1 MIKYKLI
8 CKSCKKS
15 FDSWFS
21 SSKEFEKL
29 KKMKLLNCNYCN
41 SLSVT
46 KSLMAPNVLNSIKD
60 DFQNKKNINYKKF
73 NFFKKEIKKYQKFI
87 KKNLRYVGENFAY
100 EARTIHYNSKKESK
114 GIYGK
119 ASKEEIKEL
128 RDEGIETHTIPWV
141 EDKDN

>member
-1 MIKYKLI
+1 MIKYELI

-15 FDSWFS
+15 FSSWFA
-21 SSKEFEKL
+21 SSKEYEKL

-41 SLSVT
+41 SLRVT
-46 KSLMAPNVLNSIKD
+46 KSLMAPNILNINENIE
-60 DFQNKKNINYKKF
+60 NKKNKEEKKLS
-73 NFFKKEIKKYQKFI
+73 FFRKEIKKYQKFI
-87 KKNLRYVGENFAY
+87 KNNLEYVGKNFAY
-100 EARTIHYNSKKESK
+100 EARSIHYNSKKKTK

-119 ASKEEIKEL
+119 ATKEEMKEL

>member
-1 MIKYKLI
+1 MIKYRLI

-21 SSKEFEKL
+21 SSKQFEKL

-41 SLSVT
+41 SLRVT
-46 KSLMAPNVLNSIKD
+46 KSLMAPNVLNNIKN
-60 DFQNKKNINYKKF
+60 DFHNKKSINDKNF
-73 NFFKKEIKKYQKFI
+73 IFFKKEIKKYQKFI
-87 KKNLRYVGENFAY
+87 KKNFRYVDENFAY
-100 EARTIHYNSKKESK
+100 EARTIHYNSKKKSK

-128 RDEGIETHTIPWV
+128 RDEGIETHIIPWV
-141 EDKDN
+141 EDKNN

>member
-1 MIKYKLI
+1 MIKYRLI

-41 SLSVT
+41 SLRIT
-46 KSLMAPNVLNSIKD
+46 KSLMAPNVLNNIKN
-60 DFQNKKNINYKKF
+60 DFHNKKSINDKKF
-73 NFFKKEIKKYQKFI
+73 IFFKKEIKKYQKFI

-100 EARTIHYNSKKESK
+100 EARTIHYDSKKKTK

>member
-1 MIKYKLI
+1 MIKYRLI

-21 SSKEFEKL
+21 SSKQFEKL

-41 SLSVT
+41 SLRVT
-46 KSLMAPNVLNSIKD
+46 KSLMAPNVLNNIKY
-60 DFQNKKNINYKKF
+60 DFQNKKSINDKKF
-73 NFFKKEIKKYQKFI
+73 SFFKKEIKKYQKFI
-87 KKNLRYVGENFAY
+87 KKNMKYVGENFAY
-100 EARTIHYNSKKESK
+100 EARTIHYNLKKKPK

-119 ASKEEIKEL
+119 ASEEEIKEL
-128 RDEGIETHTIPWV
+128 RDEGIETYTIPWV

>member
-1 MIKYKLI
+1 MIKYRLI

-41 SLSVT
+41 SLRIT
-46 KSLMAPNVLNSIKD
+46 KSLMAPNVLNNTKN
-60 DFQNKKNINYKKF
+60 DFHNKKSINDKKF
-73 NFFKKEIKKYQKFI
+73 IFFKKEIKKYQKFI

-100 EARTIHYNSKKESK
+100 EARTIHYDSKKKTK